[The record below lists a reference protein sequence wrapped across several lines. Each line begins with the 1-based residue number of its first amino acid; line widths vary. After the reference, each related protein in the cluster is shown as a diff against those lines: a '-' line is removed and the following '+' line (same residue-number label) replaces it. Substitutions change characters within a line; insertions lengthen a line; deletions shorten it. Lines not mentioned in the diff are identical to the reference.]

1 MRTLLL
7 PLLAFVLVPAVT
19 AAQTRDDVLAARVA
33 DAVRTYAQFSIFDDV
48 EITVENGAV
57 SLEGRVTMPVK
68 KEEIGERAK
77 KVDGVRAVTNNI
89 GVLPL
94 SPLDND
100 LRRRTAEAIYSHPAF
115 WMYAQMPNP
124 PIHIVVEAGR
134 ITLTGVVQSEMERTL
149 AHSLAQGGPSFGVTN
164 RLKLGRR

>member
-7 PLLAFVLVPAVT
+7 PLLALVLTPAVS
-19 AAQTRDDVLAARVA
+19 AAQTRDDVLAGRVA
-33 DAVRTYAQFSIFDDV
+33 DVVRTYAQFSIFDDV

-57 SLEGRVTMPVK
+57 TLEGRVTMPVK

-77 KVDGVRAVTNNI
+77 KVDGVRSVTNNI

-94 SPLDND
+94 SPADND

-115 WMYAQMPNP
+115 WRYAQMPNP

-134 ITLTGVVQSEMERTL
+134 ITLTGIVQSEMERTL